1 MSDWIARV
9 GAAGVLP
16 VVELPDGADP
26 VALVDALL
34 AGGVD
39 CIEVTLRTA
48 GAVGAIEAIRDSGR
62 DVLVAAGT
70 VLTIDQATE
79 ALDNGA
85 QLLVAPGYSAA
96 VVRWAAGHGAPILP
110 GASTPTEIQMGMADG
125 VDTFKFFPAEAA
137 GGAAYLAA
145 MAGPYPSVRFV
156 PTGGIDS
163 GNLDR
168 YLALRNVLACGGS
181 WMVNRRLLETG
192 DLAAVTTLTLEA
204 SAVVRR
210 ARIDEVAG

>member
-9 GAAGVLP
+9 GAAGILP

-39 CIEVTLRTA
+39 CIEITLRTA
-48 GAVGAIEAIRDSGR
+48 VAVGAIAAIRDSGR

-70 VLTIDQATE
+70 VLRIDQAAE
-79 ALDNGA
+79 AVDNGA
-85 QLLVAPGYSAA
+85 QLLVAPGFSAP
-96 VVRWAAGHGAPILP
+96 VVRWAAGHGVPILP
-110 GASTPTEIQMGMADG
+110 GASAPTEIQMGMADG

-156 PTGGIDS
+156 PTGGIDA

-168 YLALRNVLACGGS
+168 YLALPNVLACGGS
-181 WMVNRRLLETG
+181 WIVNRRLLETG

-204 SAVVRR
+204 RAVVRR

>member
-1 MSDWIARV
+1 M
-9 GAAGVLP
+9 
-16 VVELPDGADP
+16 
-26 VALVDALL
+26 
-34 AGGVD
+34 
-39 CIEVTLRTA
+39 
-48 GAVGAIEAIRDSGR
+48 
-62 DVLVAAGT
+62 LVAAGT

-85 QLLVAPGYSAA
+85 QLLVATGYSAA
-96 VVRWAAGHGAPILP
+96 VVRWAAGHGAPIP
-110 GASTPTEIQMGMADG
+110 SRREHAHRDSRWGWPTASTPSSSSRPRPREGRRTWRRWRASI
-125 VDTFKFFPAEAA
+125 
-137 GGAAYLAA
+137 
-145 MAGPYPSVRFV
+145 PSVRFV